1 MRKWSLCSRIRETP
15 VIRQFDYLRPD
26 STDAAI
32 AMKARHGER
41 ARYWAGGT
49 DLMLQWRRGEVMIDH
64 CIDLTHLTGLDGI
77 EALPGEIRIGAMAT
91 LDDLDQAS
99 SMHPVMQAL
108 GDTARLMC
116 TKQTRTLA
124 TVGGNMCNA
133 SPGADLSPLFV
144 ALESRCLIQGP
155 NGQREISMEDFLT
168 GVNRTALGAEELL
181 CAIVVPVPR
190 ARREASYRRVAR
202 TVVDIALVSAAVS
215 LTADAGTITEAR
227 IALGSVAPVPVRVT
241 EGERLLAG
249 RSLDD
254 VDAAHLEEVA
264 GHAATVARPISDV
277 RAGAGYR
284 TRMCP
289 VLVRRALADALGR
302 LRGDEE

>member
-144 ALESRCLIQGP
+144 ALDARCLIQGP
-155 NGQREISMEDFLT
+155 NGRREVSMEDFLT
-168 GVNRTALGAEELL
+168 GVNRTDLGAEELL
-181 CAIVVPVPR
+181 CAIVVPVPQTK
-190 ARREASYRRVAR
+190 REASYRRVAR

-215 LTADAGTITEAR
+215 LTTDGSTITDAR

-241 EGERLLAG
+241 EGEKVLAG
-249 RSLDD
+249 RPLDD
-254 VDAAHLEEVA
+254 IDAAHLEEAA

-284 TRMCP
+284 ARMCP
-289 VLVRRALADALGR
+289 VLVRRALTDALGR
-302 LRGDEE
+302 LGGDEE

>member
-1 MRKWSLCSRIRETP
+1 M
-15 VIRQFDYLRPD
+15 IRQFDYLRPD
-26 STDAAI
+26 TIDAAI
-32 AMKARHGER
+32 AMKSRHGEG

-64 CIDLTHLTGLDGI
+64 CIDLTHLTGLDAI

-91 LDDLDQAS
+91 LDDLDRAA
-99 SMHPVMQAL
+99 SMHPVMEAL

-144 ALESRCLIQGP
+144 ALEARCLIQGP
-155 NGQREISMEDFLT
+155 NGRREISMEEFLT
-168 GVNRTALGAEELL
+168 GVNRTDLEAEELL
-181 CAIVVPVPR
+181 CAIVVPVPQ
-190 ARREASYRRVAR
+190 ARREASFRRVAR

-215 LTADAGTITEAR
+215 LTADAGTITGAR
-227 IALGSVAPVPVRVT
+227 IALGSVAPVPVRVK
-241 EGERLLAG
+241 EGEKVLAG
-249 RSLDD
+249 RPLDD
-254 VDAAHLEEVA
+254 IDATRLEEAA

-284 TRMCP
+284 MRMCP

-302 LRGDEE
+302 LEGDRG

>member
-1 MRKWSLCSRIRETP
+1 M
-15 VIRQFDYLRPD
+15 IRQFDYLRPD
-26 STDAAI
+26 SIDAAI
-32 AMKARHGER
+32 AMKVRHGER

-49 DLMLQWRRGEVMIDH
+49 DLMLQWRRGEVVIEH

-77 EALPGEIRIGAMAT
+77 EAVSGEIRIGAMAT
-91 LDDLDQAS
+91 LDDLHSAAF
-99 SMHPVMQAL
+99 MHPVMKAL

-144 ALESRCLIQGP
+144 ALEARCLIRGP
-155 NGQREISMEDFLT
+155 KGRREVSMEDFLT
-168 GVNRTALGAEELL
+168 GVNRTDLGEEELL
-181 CAIVVPVPR
+181 CAIVVPVPQGE
-190 ARREASYRRVAR
+190 REASYRRVAR

-215 LTADAGTITEAR
+215 LTADGGAITDAR

-241 EGERLLAG
+241 EGEKVLSGRLL
-249 RSLDD
+249 DD
-254 VDAAHLEEVA
+254 IDAARLEEA
-264 GHAATVARPISDV
+264 ADHAATVARPISDI

-302 LRGDEE
+302 LGGDEG

>member
-1 MRKWSLCSRIRETP
+1 M
-15 VIRQFDYLRPD
+15 IRQFDYLRPD
-26 STDAAI
+26 SIDAAI
-32 AMKARHGER
+32 AMKSRHGER

-49 DLMLQWRRGEVMIDH
+49 DLMLQWRRGEVMVDH

-77 EALPGEIRIGAMAT
+77 EAFPGEIRIGAMAT
-91 LDDLDQAS
+91 LDDLDRAT
-99 SMHPVMQAL
+99 SMHPVMEAL

-144 ALESRCLIQGP
+144 ALESHCLIQGP
-155 NGQREISMEDFLT
+155 NGRREVSMEDFLT
-168 GVNRTALGAEELL
+168 GVNTTDLGAEELL
-181 CAIVVPVPR
+181 CTIVVPVPQ

-215 LTADAGTITEAR
+215 LTADAGTVTDAR
-227 IALGSVAPVPVRVT
+227 IALGSVAPIPVRVT
-241 EGERLLAG
+241 EGEKVLAG

-254 VDAAHLEEVA
+254 IGAGHLEEAA

-284 TRMCP
+284 ARMCP

-302 LRGDEE
+302 LGGHEG

>member
-1 MRKWSLCSRIRETP
+1 MVHLWPDPGET

-26 STDAAI
+26 SIDAAI
-32 AMKARHGER
+32 AMKSRHGER

-64 CIDLTHLTGLDGI
+64 CIDLTHLTGLGGI
-77 EALPGEIRIGAMAT
+77 EELPGEIRIGAMAT
-91 LDDLDQAS
+91 LDDLDRAA
-99 SMHPVMQAL
+99 SMHPVMEAL
-108 GDTARLMC
+108 ADTARLMC

-144 ALESRCLIQGP
+144 ALESRCLIEGP
-155 NGQREISMEDFLT
+155 NGRREMSMEDFLT

-181 CAIVVPVPR
+181 SAIVVPVPQ
-190 ARREASYRRVAR
+190 ARREACYRRVAR

-215 LTADAGTITEAR
+215 LTADAGTITGAR

-241 EGERLLAG
+241 EGERVLAG

-254 VDAAHLEEVA
+254 IDASHLKEAA
-264 GHAATVARPISDV
+264 GHASSVARPISDV
-277 RAGAGYR
+277 RAGADYR

-289 VLVRRALADALGR
+289 VLVRRALADALKR
-302 LRGDEE
+302 LGGDEG

>member
-1 MRKWSLCSRIRETP
+1 M
-15 VIRQFDYLRPD
+15 IRQFDYLRPD
-26 STDAAI
+26 SIDAAI
-32 AMKARHGER
+32 IMKARHGER

-49 DLMLQWRRGEVMIDH
+49 DLMLQWRRGEVVIDH

-77 EALPGEIRIGAMAT
+77 ESLPGEIRIGAMAT

-99 SMHPVMQAL
+99 SMHPVMEAL

-144 ALESRCLIQGP
+144 ALESRCLIEGP
-155 NGQREISMEDFLT
+155 NGRREIPMEDFLT
-168 GVNRTALGAEELL
+168 GVNRTALREEELL
-181 CAIVVPVPR
+181 RAIVVPVPQ

-215 LTADAGTITEAR
+215 LTADAGIVTDTR

-241 EGERLLAG
+241 EGEELLVG
-249 RSLDD
+249 RPVDD
-254 VDAAHLEEVA
+254 IDAAHLEEVS

-302 LRGDEE
+302 LRGDER

>member
-1 MRKWSLCSRIRETP
+1 
-15 VIRQFDYLRPD
+15 
-26 STDAAI
+26 
-32 AMKARHGER
+32 
-41 ARYWAGGT
+41 
-49 DLMLQWRRGEVMIDH
+49 
-64 CIDLTHLTGLDGI
+64 
-77 EALPGEIRIGAMAT
+77 MAT
-91 LDDLDQAS
+91 LDDLDLAS
-99 SMHPVMQAL
+99 SMHPVMEAL

-144 ALESRCLIQGP
+144 ALEARCLIQGS
-155 NGQREISMEDFLT
+155 NGRREVSMEDFLT
-168 GVNRTALGAEELL
+168 GVNRTDLGAEELL
-181 CAIVVPVPR
+181 CAIVVPIPQ

-215 LTADAGTITEAR
+215 LTTDGGTVTDAR

-241 EGERLLAG
+241 EGEMVLAG

-254 VDAAHLEEVA
+254 IDAACLEEAA
-264 GHAATVARPISDV
+264 GHAANVARPISDV

-289 VLVRRALADALGR
+289 VLVRRALTDALGR
-302 LRGDEE
+302 LGGDEG

>member
-1 MRKWSLCSRIRETP
+1 M
-15 VIRQFDYLRPD
+15 IRQFDYLRPD
-26 STDAAI
+26 SIDAAI
-32 AMKARHGER
+32 AMKSCHGER
-41 ARYWAGGT
+41 ALYWAGGT

-91 LDDLDQAS
+91 LDDLDRAA

-144 ALESRCLIQGP
+144 ALESRCQIQGS
-155 NGQREISMEDFLT
+155 NGRREISMEEFLT
-168 GVNRTALGAEELL
+168 GVNRTDLGPEELL
-181 CAIVVPVPR
+181 CAIVVPVPQ

-215 LTADAGTITEAR
+215 LTADAGAVTDAR

-241 EGERLLAG
+241 EGEKVLAG
-249 RSLDD
+249 KSLDD
-254 VDAAHLEEVA
+254 IDAALLEEAA
-264 GHAATVARPISDV
+264 GHAAAVARPISDV
-277 RAGAGYR
+277 RAGASYR

-302 LRGDEE
+302 LGGDEG

>member
-1 MRKWSLCSRIRETP
+1 M
-15 VIRQFDYLRPD
+15 IRQFDYMRPD
-26 STDAAI
+26 SIDAAI
-32 AMKARHGER
+32 TMKVRHGEH

-49 DLMLQWRRGEVMIDH
+49 DLMLQWRRGEVVIDH
-64 CIDLTHLTGLDGI
+64 CIDLTHLAGLDGI

-91 LDDLDQAS
+91 LDDLDLAS
-99 SMHPVMQAL
+99 SMHPVMEAL

-144 ALESRCLIQGP
+144 ALEARCLIQGS
-155 NGQREISMEDFLT
+155 NGRREVSMEDFLT
-168 GVNRTALGAEELL
+168 GVNRTDLGAEELL
-181 CAIVVPVPR
+181 CAIVVPIPQ

-215 LTADAGTITEAR
+215 LTTDGGTVTDAR

-241 EGERLLAG
+241 EGEMVLAG

-254 VDAAHLEEVA
+254 IDAACLEEAA
-264 GHAATVARPISDV
+264 GHAANVARPISDV

-289 VLVRRALADALGR
+289 VLVRRALTDALGR
-302 LRGDEE
+302 LGGDEG

>member
-1 MRKWSLCSRIRETP
+1 M
-15 VIRQFDYLRPD
+15 IRQFDYLRPD
-26 STDAAI
+26 SIDAAI
-32 AMKARHGER
+32 AMKARHGDR

-64 CIDLTHLTGLDGI
+64 CIDLTHLSGLDGI

-144 ALESRCLIQGP
+144 ALEARCLIEGP
-155 NGQREISMEDFLT
+155 NGRREISMENFLT
-168 GVNRTALGAEELL
+168 GVNRTALDGQELL
-181 CAIVVPVPR
+181 RAIVVPVPQ

-202 TVVDIALVSAAVS
+202 TVVDIALVSAAAS
-215 LTADAGTITEAR
+215 LTADAGTIKDAR

-241 EGERLLAG
+241 EGERLLVG

-254 VDAAHLEEVA
+254 IDSAHLEEVA
-264 GHAATVARPISDV
+264 GHAAAVARPISDV

-302 LRGDEE
+302 LGGDEE